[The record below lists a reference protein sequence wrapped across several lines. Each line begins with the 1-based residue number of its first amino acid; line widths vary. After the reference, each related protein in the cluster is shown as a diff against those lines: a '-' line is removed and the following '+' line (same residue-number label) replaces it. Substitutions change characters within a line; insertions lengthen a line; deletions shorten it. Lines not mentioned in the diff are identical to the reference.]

1 MKKKIVLIA
10 SVACLIYLIS
20 VNFTLLFPPT
30 GTIEELAATEPNFA
44 MFKREN
50 IKKTRVCLYGDIEIE
65 NHRYYD
71 ILDQQKING
80 LFDYLLDIELKVS
93 ENIYLDPN
101 WVRFRLKDTYDYY
114 DLYLTN
120 KDNGTYVSLTYTKQ
134 TFDIDDQYHEI
145 GFFTDKVITY
155 DDIMEVLGIE

>member
-1 MKKKIVLIA
+1 MKKKIALIA
-10 SVACLIYLIS
+10 SAACLIYLIS
-20 VNFTLLFPPT
+20 VIFTLLFPPT
-30 GTIEELAATEPNFA
+30 GTIEELAATDPNFT

-50 IKKTRVCLYGDIEIE
+50 IKEIEVILYGDFENSMYIDGLEEDEID
-65 NHRYYD
+65 R
-71 ILDQQKING
+71 
-80 LFDYLLDIELKVS
+80 LFDYFSNIELKVS
-93 ENIYLDPN
+93 ENIYLDLN

-120 KDNGTYVSLTYTKQ
+120 KDNGTYVSLTYRKQ